1 MKIQIGL
8 TILSAACLFVG
19 CATTYQPVGFTGG
32 YTDQRLDDNT
42 VQVSFRGNGFTAP
55 ETVHT
60 YLLRRCAELTLQ
72 DGYNYFVLVDA
83 EEPNEGNTNV
93 YGAKLNS
100 KFRAT
105 TTIKMFR
112 GRKPEADVRAYD
124 AASVIRNIP
133 VSGDEGVAP
142 SVAANDSQAVAPPVV
157 TTTQPSS
164 NVASTT
170 SQSNTLLPAAN
181 PNALTNQP
189 TSFDHW

>member
-1 MKIQIGL
+1 MKMYTCLIA
-8 TILSAACLFVG
+8 LSAACLFIS

-32 YTDQRLDDNT
+32 YSDQRLDDNT
-42 VQVSFRGNGFTAP
+42 VQISFRGNGFTAP
-55 ETVHT
+55 ETVHS
-60 YLLRRCAELTLQ
+60 YLLRRCAEITLQ

-83 EEPNEGNTNV
+83 EEPNEGSTNV

-112 GRKPEADVRAYD
+112 GKKPEADVHAYD
-124 AASVIRNIP
+124 AASVVRNIP
-133 VSGDEGVAP
+133 VSGDEGVAS
-142 SVAANDSQAVAPPVV
+142 SVAANEPQVIAPP
-157 TTTQPSS
+157 TLTATQPSS
-164 NVASTT
+164 TVTSAV
-170 SQSNTLLPAAN
+170 SQSNTRLPVAN